1 MDFVPD
7 GERGQFPIRYPGVL
21 GDDVVRVAILDVDGA
36 QAVADVNEESAM
48 DLGRV
53 GEARP
58 FPSSARRESPQTGL
72 SNFKGG
78 RTPLYSRPQRLTGC
92 ASVVY
97 ARSRC
102 QKPLLGA
109 KRARTPSICKT
120 RFVAATTYAYEE
132 RNVAEDVL

>member
-53 GEARP
+53 GEAGP
-58 FPSSARRESPQTGL
+58 
-72 SNFKGG
+72 
-78 RTPLYSRPQRLTGC
+78 
-92 ASVVY
+92 
-97 ARSRC
+97 
-102 QKPLLGA
+102 
-109 KRARTPSICKT
+109 
-120 RFVAATTYAYEE
+120 
-132 RNVAEDVL
+132 